1 MTDTPFRQEQF
12 TVYLHLHLR
21 DVFVNTL
28 TDLREV
34 VLLVPGGGD
43 LEDVP
48 LDGEVELGQVDPDV
62 DDVRPTNLVHVLQV
76 QLEMEV
82 SGQSVQLVSD
92 DETLDHNYTKM
103 STRSQKRCIIFG
115 RQFPRGQHSPF

>member
-1 MTDTPFRQEQF
+1 MGIISS
-12 TVYLHLHLR
+12 
-21 DVFVNTL
+21 

-48 LDGEVELGQVDPDV
+48 LDGEVELGEVDPDV

-76 QLEMEV
+76 QLKTM
-82 SGQSVQLVSD
+82 SVGNQ
-92 DETLDHNYTKM
+92 
-103 STRSQKRCIIFG
+103 CIVGI
-115 RQFPRGQHSPF
+115 R